1 MTFICDQ
8 RFITY
13 WKRQKVHSFE
23 YFVLLLL
30 EKSEKKSQQKK
41 TEKAKKQK
49 KLWQLFHFIMFL
61 EGHEYLLEVG
71 LKFFEISLLV

>member
-1 MTFICDQ
+1 M
-8 RFITY
+8 
-13 WKRQKVHSFE
+13 
-23 YFVLLLL
+23 LLLL

-71 LKFFEISLLV
+71 LKFFKISLLV